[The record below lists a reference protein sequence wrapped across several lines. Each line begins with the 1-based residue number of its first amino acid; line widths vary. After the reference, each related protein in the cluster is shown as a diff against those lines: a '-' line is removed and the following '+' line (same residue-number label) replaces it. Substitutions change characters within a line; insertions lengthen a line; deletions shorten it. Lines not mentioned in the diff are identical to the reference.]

1 MKHSKVTR
9 ALRQFKEAEQMKTR
23 KPHWRMASLVA
34 VLLGAGSTGAADPPA
49 VRATLQ
55 PVTQRRPAPAFTL
68 IDAAGKKVKLSD
80 YHGKVLLLNFWAT
93 ECGGCRVEIPY
104 FIEFAQAYKN
114 NGLAVV
120 GVFLDV
126 SYENLKNSDEG
137 WIKIKP
143 FVRTYK
149 VNYPILMGNDQVM
162 KRYDI
167 QALPLTYLIDRQG
180 RIAATYTSLVDKRD
194 VETNIKTLLVKP

>member
-1 MKHSKVTR
+1 MKHSKLTR
-9 ALRQFKEAEQMKTR
+9 VLTQFKEVEQMKSR
-23 KPHWRMASLVA
+23 KPYWRKASLVA
-34 VLLGAGSTGAADPPA
+34 VLLGAGSTRAADPPA

-55 PVTQRRPAPAFTL
+55 PVEQRRPASAFTL
-68 IDAAGKKVKLSD
+68 IDAAGKKVKLSG

-120 GVFLDV
+120 GVSLDV

-137 WIKIKP
+137 WHRIKQ
-143 FVRTYK
+143 FVRAHK

-162 KRYDI
+162 KLYDI

-180 RIAATYTSLVDKRD
+180 RIAATYTSRVDKND
-194 VETNIKTLLVKP
+194 VESNIKTLAKQ